1 MSPSTRAAFHGLV
14 SRGIPVLYRSTVW
27 DACRKYHASGSTSAA
42 PAPSFSDLVDTP
54 IPAQTAA
61 EIEKDVDRTFPGHS
75 NFSSEKE
82 HSQLQ
87 SILTAFAAAHPEIGY
102 CQGLSFLAFSLS
114 LFFSPDQT
122 LDVLSFVVIDIL
134 GANYFDSDMKGR
146 FADMLV
152 IQHLTRAQFPRL
164 FFLLEAH
171 EVDVGVATFSWFL
184 VMFAG
189 LFRDMELTFRIWDVV
204 LSEGSPVFLFRV
216 ALALIASNEDS
227 LIALLESM
235 GDEEEEEGENVNVN
249 QRLTDLPL
257 QWTDC
262 DALIRS
268 AYKIALPGE
277 SAFVSFFA
285 GSAGTKVAFDEEVL
299 RLRAR
304 YKEKVEEGGEQ
315 EEEGDDS
322 NEEGEGG
329 N

>member
-1 MSPSTRAAFHGLV
+1 MGRLLNPPFRRCRQVWRSIGVAPDWDGGSPHL
-14 SRGIPVLYRSTVW
+14 
-27 DACRKYHASGSTSAA
+27 
-42 PAPSFSDLVDTP
+42 TP
-54 IPAQTAA
+54 TPPFQ
-61 EIEKDVDRTFPGHS
+61 P
-75 NFSSEKE
+75 
-82 HSQLQ
+82 Q
-87 SILTAFAAAHPEIGY
+87 
-102 CQGLSFLAFSLS
+102 
-114 LFFSPDQT
+114 
-122 LDVLSFVVIDIL
+122 
-134 GANYFDSDMKGR
+134 GR

-164 FFLLEAH
+164 FSLLEAH

-235 GDEEEEEGENVNVN
+235 GDEEEEGENVNVN

-277 SAFVSFFA
+277 SAFASFFA
-285 GSAGTKVAFDEEVL
+285 GSAGIKVAFDEEVL